1 MLTAGGKR
9 HCFAV
14 QIPGEA
20 AQPGE
25 ALKNEV
31 HRDNC
36 WAREKAKL
44 AAPNLSHS
52 YFLRKLPALHLS
64 SQSWAVTQISCLEL
78 GRD

>member
-31 HRDNC
+31 HRDT
-36 WAREKAKL
+36 AGQGK
-44 AAPNLSHS
+44 
-52 YFLRKLPALHLS
+52 
-64 SQSWAVTQISCLEL
+64 SQSLQLPT
-78 GRD
+78 